1 MSSCTPPSD
10 GTCDGGG
17 GGGGGGPL
25 SAFYCGLARLALQS
39 SASSAGGGG
48 PLRLDAD
55 LARAVSLLL
64 ISAAALAAI
73 AFRLADRDWKL
84 SRDVRLALEG
94 LFDRVPDLADFVA
107 LPPLEDVDDDDDGG
121 GTATA
126 TATTTTTT
134 TKEDAAGPSPPI
146 VDPSDP
152 ATVRCFSPSTLE
164 RLGTVPN
171 LSAGQ
176 VADMALRSK
185 NAQMSWRATTFAQR
199 RRVLRT
205 LQRYIVSHVDE
216 ICQLCA
222 RDSGKTQV
230 DALLGEILTTCEKI
244 RTLLHHGET
253 WLEDSRR
260 EVNPMMMHKSAYVQY
275 VPLGVLGIIAPWNY
289 PFHNMLNH
297 VLSGIF
303 SGNGVVT
310 KCSEHTSWSSV
321 HFHSVC
327 RAALEANGFDPDL
340 VQLCTG
346 TADTGR
352 ALVEC
357 PHVDKI
363 FFTGSPDVGRHVMA
377 GAAPHLKPVVLE
389 LGGKDAMVFC
399 EDVKLM
405 DVIPWAMRGCFQN
418 SGQNCCG
425 VERLFVYESIAAEFV
440 DAMVGRVS
448 GLRQACP
455 LSGNYVDC
463 GAMVMDR
470 QCDLIQALVD
480 DAVAGGAKVH
490 CGGKRNTSK
499 GGHFYAPTLLTGV
512 TPDMRIW
519 KEEVFGPIMCVI
531 TVPGDS
537 DETCVQMV
545 NDCPFGLG
553 SSVYS
558 ASATRALA
566 IGSQFNTGMFTA
578 NDFGVNYLIQ
588 SLPFG
593 GVKESGFGRF
603 AGPEGLR
610 ACCLE
615 RSIVVDRIPG
625 IRTSIPS
632 AIDYP
637 MNTKQGMGF
646 GKGLIKL
653 FYGDSLW
660 VKVKGIFDLIK
671 HG

>member
-1 MSSCTPPSD
+1 M
-10 GTCDGGG
+10 
-17 GGGGGGPL
+17 
-25 SAFYCGLARLALQS
+25 LARSVLDDT
-39 SASSAGGGG
+39 ASPAVA
-48 PLRLDAD
+48 RLI
-55 LARAVSLLL
+55 SILL
-64 ISAAALAAI
+64 ISTTLLSITAFHYINKDWHLLRDLKLTIESAL
-73 AFRLADRDWKL
+73 D
-84 SRDVRLALEG
+84 S
-94 LFDRVPDLADFVA
+94 VPDISGEVV
-107 LPPLEDVDDDDDGG
+107 LPQLVPPEGNNKPANNNNDNGAPSKKPLSLVD
-121 GTATA
+121 
-126 TATTTTTT
+126 
-134 TKEDAAGPSPPI
+134 ESNPS
-146 VDPSDP
+146 VLQCYSP
-152 ATVRCFSPSTLE
+152 ATLTK
-164 RLGTVPN
+164 LGTVPN
-171 LSAGQ
+171 LTAQQ
-176 VADMALRSK
+176 VSDLAQRSK
-185 NAQMSWRATTFAQR
+185 SAQQSWKTTTFAQR

-205 LQRYIVSHVDE
+205 LQKYIVAHIDE

-222 RDSGKTQV
+222 QDSGKTQV

-253 WLEDSRR
+253 WLDKSYRD
-260 EVNPMMMHKSAYVQY
+260 VNPMMMHKTAYVEY

-321 HFHSVC
+321 YFHNIC
-327 RAALEANGFDPDL
+327 RAALEVNGFDPEL
-340 VQLCTG
+340 IQLATG
-346 TADTGR
+346 VAETGK
-352 ALVEC
+352 AMVEC
-357 PHVDKI
+357 PYIDKI
-363 FFTGSPDVGRHVMA
+363 FFTGSPNVGRHVMA

-399 EDVKLM
+399 EDVKLS

-418 SGQNCCG
+418 CGQNCCG
-425 VERLFVYESIAAEFV
+425 VERLFVYESIAQDFLKV
-440 DAMVGRVS
+440 MTDRVGS
-448 GLRQACP
+448 LKQGCP
-455 LSGNYVDC
+455 LTLNHVDC
-463 GAMVMDR
+463 GAMVMDA
-470 QCDLIQALVD
+470 QCTLIQALVD
-480 DAVAGGAKVH
+480 DAVAKGAKVH
-490 CGGKRNTSK
+490 CGGKRNESN
-499 GGHFYAPTLLTGV
+499 GGQFYVPTLLSGV

-519 KEEVFGPIMCVI
+519 KEEVFGPIMCVS

-545 NDCPFGLG
+545 NDCAFGLG

-558 ASATRALA
+558 ASTSRALA

-610 ACCLE
+610 SCCLE

-625 IRTSIPS
+625 IKTSIPG

-637 MNTKQGMGF
+637 MDTKQGMGF
-646 GKGLIKL
+646 GKGLMKL
-653 FYGDSLW
+653 FYGDI
-660 VKVKGIFDLIK
+660 VTKVKGIFDLIK